1 MSNKLVQ
8 NPRKVVVGFHEDS
21 QFYNHRKKTH
31 AASMD
36 SHLRSL
42 NVFFGVVPTAL
53 NWLLNVV
60 PVCNSEMDFS
70 GPNKLTT
77 EMAKNNLGARE
88 SMRIPDGVF

>member
-1 MSNKLVQ
+1 
-8 NPRKVVVGFHEDS
+8 
-21 QFYNHRKKTH
+21 
-31 AASMD
+31 MD